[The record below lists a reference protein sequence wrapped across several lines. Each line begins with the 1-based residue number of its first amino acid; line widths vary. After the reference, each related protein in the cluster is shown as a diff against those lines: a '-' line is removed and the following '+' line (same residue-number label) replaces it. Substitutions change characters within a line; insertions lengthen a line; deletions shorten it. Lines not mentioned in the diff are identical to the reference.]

1 MATTLE
7 STIRLDLSVIYFQV
21 KSQVGLKPTLLTT
34 KEFRHFPKSSI
45 LRTRHDFKHEMV
57 KAFLWS
63 TSYGNVSQNTTP
75 IPFKAPLNMHAARQ
89 GAGTE
94 TGEKE
99 DWVGTL

>member
-1 MATTLE
+1 
-7 STIRLDLSVIYFQV
+7 
-21 KSQVGLKPTLLTT
+21 
-34 KEFRHFPKSSI
+34 
-45 LRTRHDFKHEMV
+45 MV

-75 IPFKAPLNMHAARQ
+75 TPFKAPLNMHAARQ

-99 DWVGTL
+99 DWVGTP